1 MKHFYTAVLL
11 ITCAAPAGL
20 FAQCTYFTKLVTSA
34 SSVNSLGIKSDGTL
48 WSWGQNQGGQ
58 LGNGNT
64 TNTSA
69 PAQVGTATNWVSV
82 ASGNDFSLGVTADG
96 KLWGWGNNINGAL
109 GDGTNVSSLVPKQIG
124 TATNWVYVNAC
135 LHHGFAIDADG
146 RLWAAGFGILGTPA
160 GSPSNLF
167 SLVNADNDWET
178 VSTGNYHTIAIKKNG
193 TLWGWGR
200 NGEGEAGT
208 GSANLGIVN
217 TPTQIGT
224 DNDWKIIGAG
234 YEHTLA
240 IKNNGSLWAWGQNL
254 EGEVGDSTMV
264 NRINGPEQIGTAT
277 NWATVAAGYTHS
289 LAVTTDGKLWA
300 WGEDHIGEL
309 GNGSSSAVDILT
321 PKLIANNSNWSS
333 INAGEEFSLGNTSD
347 GISWAWGRNIEGELG
362 DGSFVNRY
370 LPQNI
375 GPAPV
380 YSALAATG
388 SSNTLYQYTTDFY
401 ATDCANL
408 IAKLEQTGPSPISR
422 IVTAKVWVDA
432 TVQTDGN
439 NKPYLQRHYQIT
451 PASNAATATGTVTL
465 YFTQAEFTSYNAQ
478 TNVAGRIFPMLP
490 IDATDAARF
499 KSNLSFTKIS
509 GISSDGSG
517 SLSSYTGT
525 KTLVQPTTVIYQNG
539 RWEASFFT
547 TGFSGFFATTGLGVL
562 PVTWLQL
569 TAGITGNRAQLNW
582 KVQEQDVVSYTVEKS
597 DNGINFSTLGVLAGK
612 GDGINNYQFIETQAL
627 TGKGFYRIK
636 QTEKDNKL
644 SYSKTLLLNGTLN
657 SSALSLYPNPVGS
670 NVFIKGLEPNKTYHV
685 SVSDVSGKVIIVKD
699 MVATRN
705 ELFIGGAGKG
715 IYLVKITAEGSSLT
729 LKLVKQ

>member
-20 FAQCTYFTKLVTSA
+20 FAQCTYFTKLVSSA

-82 ASGNDFSLGVTADG
+82 ASGNDFSLGVTANG

-146 RLWAAGFGILGTPA
+146 RLWAAGYGILGTPA
-160 GSPSNLF
+160 ESPSNLF
-167 SLVNADNDWET
+167 SLVNADNDWAT

-208 GSANLGIVN
+208 GSADLGIVN

-224 DNDWKIIGAG
+224 DTDWKIIGAG

-254 EGEVGDSTMV
+254 EGKVGDGTMA
-264 NRINGPEQIGTAT
+264 NRINGPKQIGTAT

-309 GNGSSSAVDILT
+309 GNGSSGAVDILT

-333 INAGEEFSLGNTSD
+333 ISAG
-347 GISWAWGRNIEGELG
+347 
-362 DGSFVNRY
+362 
-370 LPQNI
+370 
-375 GPAPV
+375 
-380 YSALAATG
+380 
-388 SSNTLYQYTTDFY
+388 
-401 ATDCANL
+401 
-408 IAKLEQTGPSPISR
+408 
-422 IVTAKVWVDA
+422 
-432 TVQTDGN
+432 
-439 NKPYLQRHYQIT
+439 
-451 PASNAATATGTVTL
+451 
-465 YFTQAEFTSYNAQ
+465 
-478 TNVAGRIFPMLP
+478 
-490 IDATDAARF
+490 
-499 KSNLSFTKIS
+499 
-509 GISSDGSG
+509 
-517 SLSSYTGT
+517 
-525 KTLVQPTTVIYQNG
+525 
-539 RWEASFFT
+539 
-547 TGFSGFFATTGLGVL
+547 
-562 PVTWLQL
+562 
-569 TAGITGNRAQLNW
+569 
-582 KVQEQDVVSYTVEKS
+582 
-597 DNGINFSTLGVLAGK
+597 
-612 GDGINNYQFIETQAL
+612 
-627 TGKGFYRIK
+627 
-636 QTEKDNKL
+636 
-644 SYSKTLLLNGTLN
+644 
-657 SSALSLYPNPVGS
+657 
-670 NVFIKGLEPNKTYHV
+670 
-685 SVSDVSGKVIIVKD
+685 
-699 MVATRN
+699 
-705 ELFIGGAGKG
+705 
-715 IYLVKITAEGSSLT
+715 
-729 LKLVKQ
+729 